1 LARGV
6 LSSLTLLPTGFRM
19 TDFTIKT
26 PAPKSRAKTGAKR
39 AKAVVEKAVGTVAEK
54 AHVAADFVGE
64 KAEVGKTW
72 TAEKAQ
78 VAHKQAEEHPV
89 ALAVGTFVTGLVF
102 GFLLARNFDR

>member
-1 LARGV
+1 
-6 LSSLTLLPTGFRM
+6 M

-26 PAPKSRAKTGAKR
+26 PAPKSTAKAGAKR
-39 AKAVVEKAVGTVAEK
+39 AKAAVEKAVETVAEK
-54 AHVAADFVGE
+54 AHVAAEFVGE

-78 VAHKQAEEHPV
+78 VAHRQAEEHPV
-89 ALAVGTFVTGLVF
+89 ALAVGTFVAGLVF

>member
-1 LARGV
+1 
-6 LSSLTLLPTGFRM
+6 M

-26 PAPKSRAKTGAKR
+26 PAPKSRAKAGVKR
-39 AKAVVEKAVGTVAEK
+39 AKAAVEKAVDTVAEK

-89 ALAVGTFVTGLVF
+89 ALAVGTFVAGLVF
-102 GFLLARNFDR
+102 GFLLARNLDR